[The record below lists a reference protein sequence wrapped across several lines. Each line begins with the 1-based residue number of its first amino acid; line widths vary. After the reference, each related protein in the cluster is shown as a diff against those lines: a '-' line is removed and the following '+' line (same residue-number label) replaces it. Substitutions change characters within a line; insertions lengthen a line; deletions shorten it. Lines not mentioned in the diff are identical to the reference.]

1 MVIKYY
7 PAPDVK
13 TEIDRIIWNLN
24 LSHIA
29 AERVIC
35 CRSRRSKA
43 KYTVARIH
51 ALPRV
56 WQIGLDLSTHY
67 LIEVLAEKFDKL
79 DDEEKTKTLIH
90 ELLHIPKSFGGG
102 FKHHGKDV
110 NLRKVEALYRMLE
123 ERTKKWLNSPN

>member
-7 PAPDVK
+7 SAPDVK
-13 TEIDRIIWNLN
+13 SQVDMIVLDLN

-29 AERVIC
+29 AEKVIC
-35 CRSRRSKA
+35 CRSRGSKA
-43 KYTVARIH
+43 KRTLARIH

-56 WQIGLDLSTHY
+56 WQRGLGLQTHY
-67 LIEVLAEKFDKL
+67 LIEVLSERFDKL
-79 DDEEKTKTLIH
+79 DDEEKAKTLIH

-110 NLRKVEALYRMLE
+110 NQRRVEALYKMLE
-123 ERTKKWLNSPN
+123 EKLRNG